1 MSFQPGSMSYTQ
13 GWGASPNLVSFPHLD
28 VRDPTAQDTNY
39 PIAKTWL
46 NKTTGAYWILTAL
59 VASSGVVSATWSE
72 LQSST
77 SGAILPVP
85 EGGTGVGTLTAH
97 GVLIGEGTSPVHI
110 TAAGTT
116 GQVLTATT
124 SADPAFAAI
133 GTGSGLTAHG
143 VLLAENAGA
152 FVATTAGTS
161 GQFLVSNGASA
172 DPSFQT
178 ATPQLTVTPVAGATQ
193 AMTSNH
199 SYVANDSAQTT
210 FTLPA
215 TSSVGDIVQVV
226 GSALNTGG
234 WIIAQG
240 AGQIIYG
247 PAGHST
253 SGATGTATS
262 AAAAAQSVTISC
274 VVANTTWVI
283 TANSGTI
290 SLA

>member
-13 GWGASPNLVSFPHLD
+13 GWGASPNLVSYPHLD

-59 VASSGVVSATWSE
+59 VASSGIVSATWSE

-97 GVLIGEGTSPVHI
+97 GVLIGEGTAAVH
-110 TAAGTT
+110 
-116 GQVLTATT
+116 VT
-124 SADPAFAAI
+124 S
-133 GTGSGLTAHG
+133 
-143 VLLAENAGA
+143 
-152 FVATTAGTS
+152 AGTS
-161 GQFLVSNGASA
+161 GQYLVSNGASA
-172 DPSFQT
+172 DPTFQT

-215 TSSVGDIVQVV
+215 TSSVGDILQVV

-240 AGQIIYG
+240 SGQIIYG

-290 SLA
+290 TLA